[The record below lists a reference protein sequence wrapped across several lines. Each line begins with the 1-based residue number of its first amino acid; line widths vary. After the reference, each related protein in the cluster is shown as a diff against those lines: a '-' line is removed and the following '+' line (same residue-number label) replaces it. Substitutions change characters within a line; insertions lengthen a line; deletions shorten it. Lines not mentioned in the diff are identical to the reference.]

1 VTRRAVD
8 TGGNMQG
15 LQALVLLG
23 LLLVGDCGAQD
34 RPLFPES
41 SVRTARAVGEMDT
54 TGQIVMQT
62 RVETRSFND
71 SHTFSVSKSVEFFLK
86 FEVPESQIAA
96 LEADPERHI
105 FQVNVKSPEADE
117 KFPVDLTIRQFRQMK
132 TFQLPSV
139 EREGNRVVYNSN
151 ERSVD
156 FCPIASIDSN
166 STVLVSISTSS
177 PSSVPV
183 TIRVL
188 IKGKNADW
196 KRGKTDRG
204 ELMFWSK
211 TTIKPVISRIR
222 YFDTG
227 LLDTDTI
234 MVKVTT
240 RNDTDCLCSLIS
252 IQKPSCPFYDDI
264 GTATRHGLFSTMMDS
279 GTVIL
284 RRSEYPDGFI
294 LVLVASAH
302 ENICKTDRCS
312 ERNANVTDPR
322 KRVWIKIEPN
332 GTDSD
337 YAVATLTVIG
347 LYLCIFELTITFSV
361 LEFRYEYSDFEQV
374 RVRVVEKLEQQIA
387 VVKEGATNMIEELD
401 KGMDQLKEQYIE
413 PYVNQRKSSKG
424 YSVGDGLQM
433 MNGTPTN
440 IALKKT
446 EFLASPSDAT
456 DSLELD
462 LEQGAGEDIEIDKS
476 VENNF
481 ETPRESFAFI
491 DKDDEDEMN
500 RNSII
505 IPADERMPSFTTIVN
520 AEKAKSE
527 SSFIASLED
536 LQAVAELDGMDT
548 KQRLRMKSILY
559 VTDLSQKLN
568 DPSRT
573 KSVYQKSQLY
583 LGLLFIIS
591 IFYSLP
597 VLQMVFRFSAEQ
609 SFTGNQDICYYND
622 LCRKPL
628 GLVRDF
634 NHVFSNLGYCV
645 FGLLFMCIVLFK
657 KLKFESFLEQNK
669 GIQKEEYGVPCQY
682 GLYFAMGL
690 ALSMEGVMSSSYHI
704 CPTNVT
710 FQFDTTF
717 MYLIAVLMFMKLY
730 QVRHADV
737 SANAIGVFF
746 GLGVA
751 LLLETISI
759 YYSGPWFWAVFCTV
773 YIIVIVVV
781 SVHAYNIGAVKYN
794 WKILYV
800 VAKILAVEVER
811 VCCKHDCEDKSK
823 SHQARPRLLCLLVI
837 GLVNVAMCLFF
848 GISGTPGAS
857 NYLLAIFFMNLTI
870 YGIYYCAM
878 KQINGEKINKIPLV
892 YACLGLVCFVPSLY
906 FFTKKEKSTESSPS
920 ISREMNQPCQ
930 FLDFFDGHDI
940 WHFLGAA
947 GVFFAFLC
955 IFTLDEDVRNQRR
968 DTIRVF

>member
-1 VTRRAVD
+1 
-8 TGGNMQG
+8 
-15 LQALVLLG
+15 L
-23 LLLVGDCGAQD
+23 
-34 RPLFPES
+34 
-41 SVRTARAVGEMDT
+41 DT

-86 FEVPESQIAA
+86 FEVPENEIAA

-156 FCPIASIDSN
+156 FCPIADIDSN

-196 KRGKTDRG
+196 KKRENDRG
-204 ELMFWSK
+204 ELAFWSK

-264 GTATRHGLFSTMMDS
+264 GTATRHGVFSTMMDS
-279 GTVIL
+279 GTMIL

-322 KRVWIKIEPN
+322 KRVLIKIEPN

-337 YAVATLTVIG
+337 YAVATLSVIG
-347 LYLCIFELTITFSV
+347 LYLCIFALTITFSV

-374 RVRVVEKLEQQIA
+374 RVRVVERLEQQIA
-387 VVKEGATNMIEELD
+387 VVKEGATNMIEEID
-401 KGMDQLKEQYIE
+401 KGMDQLKEQYYE
-413 PYVNQRKSSKG
+413 PYVNQRKTSNG

-433 MNGTPTN
+433 ISSGTPTN
-440 IALKKT
+440 IALKKN
-446 EFLASPSDAT
+446 ELLASPSDKT

-462 LEQGAGEDIEIDKS
+462 LEQRAGEEEIDKS
-476 VENNF
+476 VETGVNF
-481 ETPRESFAFI
+481 ETPRESFVYI
-491 DKDDEDEMN
+491 DKDDEDETN
-500 RNSII
+500 RNSFI
-505 IPADERMPSFTTIVN
+505 IPANERMPSFSTIDVP
-520 AEKAKSE
+520 EKAKSE

-536 LQAVAELDGMDT
+536 LRAVPELDGMDS
-548 KQRLRMKSILY
+548 KMRLRMKSVLY

-645 FGLLFMCIVLFK
+645 FGLLFMCIVLFR

-781 SVHAYNIGAVKYN
+781 SVHAYNIGAVQYD

-811 VCCKHDCEDKSK
+811 VCCKHHCEDQSK
-823 SHQARPRLLCLLVI
+823 SHQARPRLVCLLVI